1 MGRLIHKFDGKNE
14 MICRHEDCD
23 TVEEKCPL
31 VNKDNC
37 YCLLSV
43 FNKLAEYEDADEQG
57 LLLKLPCRI
66 GDDVY
71 FIPSRLNFKINILQG
86 LHENNRVYHQKVKRI
101 TFTENGWYLECDKDL
116 EYATDHIL
124 IDKSY
129 KKTWF
134 LSKEEAEQ
142 RLREMESD

>member
-57 LLLKLPCRI
+57 LLLRLACKI
-66 GDDVY
+66 GSPLY
-71 FIPSRLNFKINILQG
+71 
-86 LHENNRVYHQKVKRI
+86 RVYKKPTKCTAYGEYKDDYSYSCEGCEQ
-101 TFTENGWYLECDKDL
+101 ECDS
-116 EYATDHIL
+116 
-124 IDKSY
+124 SY
-129 KKTWF
+129 VWSIYKYEADIKTIVCLSNEIGKTVF
-134 LSKEEAEQ
+134 LTQAEAEQ
-142 RLREMESD
+142 KLKEMESD